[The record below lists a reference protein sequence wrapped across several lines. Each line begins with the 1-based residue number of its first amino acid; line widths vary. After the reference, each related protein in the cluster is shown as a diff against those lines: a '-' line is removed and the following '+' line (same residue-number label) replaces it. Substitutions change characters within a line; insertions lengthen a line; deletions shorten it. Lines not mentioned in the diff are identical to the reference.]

1 MPYGK
6 SAIIFSPSE
15 SEYQEMS
22 KKRNDKELGTWMS
35 WTMVEV
41 LKDNTVLLVFSPLL
55 VPWDNVRF
63 EVSTLLHECMWLWV
77 VLPIN
82 KQKRNLIAALVH
94 FPQIFKTQCL

>member
-41 LKDNTVLLVFSPLL
+41 LKDNTALLVFSPLL
-55 VPWDNVRF
+55 
-63 EVSTLLHECMWLWV
+63 
-77 VLPIN
+77 LP
-82 KQKRNLIAALVH
+82 
-94 FPQIFKTQCL
+94 